1 MNDQPEHPDE
11 DEYEDLLADLRDAG
25 RLEAVPAEAMA
36 AAKTAIVWR
45 TIDGELAALTYDS
58 SLDDL
63 ATAGVRSAEPSRLL
77 TFEAPGLV
85 VEVESLDAGARRR
98 LVGQLVP
105 AQAGR
110 VEVRHGDGTTEV
122 EADDLGR
129 FTVDDVPPGPVS
141 LRCVGATATVAVVT
155 DWVVV

>member
-1 MNDQPEHPDE
+1 MSEPENVDE
-11 DEYEDLLADLRDAG
+11 AQYEALLADLQQAG
-25 RLEAVPAEAMA
+25 ELEALPVDVVA
-36 AAKTAIVWR
+36 AAKAAIVWR
-45 TIDGELAALTYDS
+45 TMDDELAELTYDS

-63 ATAGVRSAEPSRLL
+63 AASGVRSGEPSRLL

-85 VEVESLDAGARRR
+85 VEVESLEAGARRR

-105 AQAGR
+105 AQTGR
-110 VEVRHGDGTTEV
+110 VEVRHGGGTTSV

-129 FTVDDVPPGPVS
+129 FTADDVAPGPVS
-141 LRCVGATATVAVVT
+141 LRCVGADGTVAVVT